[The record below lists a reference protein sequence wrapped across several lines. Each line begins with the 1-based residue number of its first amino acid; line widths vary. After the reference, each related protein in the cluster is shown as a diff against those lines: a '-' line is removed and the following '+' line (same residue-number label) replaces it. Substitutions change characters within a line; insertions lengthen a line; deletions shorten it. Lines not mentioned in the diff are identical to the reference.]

1 MIFFCRSAVILSLSN
16 MDLKSDERMISLEE
30 RKQIVEEFYVDKVS
44 VEDLSRKWGCKA
56 NTIRT
61 WILAKFEFVIASE
74 TPPDYKDKEL
84 EREKWKLKDV
94 KTEIIELS
102 EDEDN
107 SELINHNNSFLVAIK
122 NEEVQNVEKLKDCDY
137 NCKDPNGWTPLELAS
152 VTGNVELVKI
162 LLSRGAAFGDKE
174 DYILDVLLKKQL
186 FNVMDLLNSHQNNNN
201 VAKPFG
207 N

>member
-1 MIFFCRSAVILSLSN
+1 MILSLSN

-122 NEEVQNVEKLKDCDY
+122 KEEVENVKKLKDCDY

-162 LLSRGAAFGDKE
+162 LLSRGEAFGDKE

>member
-1 MIFFCRSAVILSLSN
+1 

-84 EREKWKLKDV
+84 ERKKWKLKDV

-122 NEEVQNVEKLKDCDY
+122 NEEVENVEKLKDCDY
-137 NCKDPNGWTPLELAS
+137 NYKDPNGWTPLELAS

-207 N
+207 SLAEKSEFK

>member
-1 MIFFCRSAVILSLSN
+1 MIFFCRYAVILSPSN
-16 MDLKSDERMISLEE
+16 MDLKSDERMITLEE

-74 TPPDYKDKEL
+74 TPPDYKDTEL
-84 EREKWKLKDV
+84 EREKWKVKDIE
-94 KTEIIELS
+94 TEIIELS
-102 EDEDN
+102 EDDDN

-122 NEEVQNVEKLKDCDY
+122 NEEVENVEKLKDCDY

>member
-1 MIFFCRSAVILSLSN
+1 

-102 EDEDN
+102 EDDDN

-122 NEEVQNVEKLKDCDY
+122 KEEVENVKKLKDCDY

-186 FNVMDLLNSHQNNNN
+186 FNVMDLLNSHQINNN

>member
-1 MIFFCRSAVILSLSN
+1 MIFFCRYAVILSPSN
-16 MDLKSDERMISLEE
+16 MDLKSDERMITLEE

-84 EREKWKLKDV
+84 ERKKWKLKDV

-102 EDEDN
+102 EDDDN

-122 NEEVQNVEKLKDCDY
+122 KEEVENVKKLKDCDY
-137 NCKDPNGWTPLELAS
+137 NCKDLNGWTPLELAS

>member
-1 MIFFCRSAVILSLSN
+1 MILSLSN

-102 EDEDN
+102 EDDDN

-122 NEEVQNVEKLKDCDY
+122 KEEVENVKKLKDCDY
-137 NCKDPNGWTPLELAS
+137 NCKDLNGWTPLELAS

>member
-1 MIFFCRSAVILSLSN
+1 

-102 EDEDN
+102 EDDDN

-122 NEEVQNVEKLKDCDY
+122 KEEVENVKKLKDCDY

>member
-1 MIFFCRSAVILSLSN
+1 MIFFCRYAVILSPSN
-16 MDLKSDERMISLEE
+16 MDLKSDERMITLEE

-122 NEEVQNVEKLKDCDY
+122 NEEVENVEKLKDCDY